1 MKKLLAIFMILLLCT
16 SFTACDKKNDI
27 TGTWHTYDLGVN
39 IDSPE
44 LPEYYSIAF
53 APDGTGR
60 GPMGA
65 LDRLDTV
72 TFTYT
77 VEEDVI
83 IAITDRNE
91 EIVINYYFDGE
102 KLILE
107 WDGYTRTCEKYSD
120 DVIIEWH

>member
-1 MKKLLAIFMILLLCT
+1 MKKLLAVFMALLVFV
-16 SFTACDKKNDI
+16 SFSACSEKTKI
-27 TGTWHTYDLGVN
+27 TGTWHTYDLGVD

-44 LPEYYSIAF
+44 LPEYYSIVF

-60 GPMGA
+60 GPMGT

-77 VEEDVI
+77 VEENY
-83 IAITDRNE
+83 ITATTDANE
-91 EIVINYYFDGE
+91 EIVIKYFFDGD

-107 WDGYTRTCEKYSD
+107 WDGYTRTCEKFSD
-120 DVIIEWH
+120 EVIIEWH